1 MSTKDVLIRV
11 LEENRDRAVSGQ
23 ELADT
28 LHITRAAVWKAVR
41 SLQEDGYRIEAV
53 RNRGYRLA
61 PDTDV
66 LSAQGV
72 ALYLPEKY
80 RDSPV
85 TVLQTVDSTNSA
97 AKRLATEGA
106 PHRTLVLAEKQTA
119 GRGRRGRSFYSPAGT
134 GLYMSVLL
142 RPDSTLQDALPVT
155 VAAAVAVCRAAE
167 ALTGKR
173 PEIKWV
179 NDLFLDGRKISGILT
194 EAISDFESGMAEAVI
209 VGIGVNLRTTD
220 FPDELA
226 GVAGSLQPGRVTRN
240 ELAARIAAEL
250 FRLAENLSSPA
261 LMEEYRARSLILGKE
276 IAFRQGDAL
285 RRGRAAAIDDEGC
298 LLVETDGGQIVLKA
312 GEVSVVGSV
321 L

>member
-1 MSTKDVLIRV
+1 MPTKDALIRV
-11 LEENRDRAVSGQ
+11 LEENRNRAVSGQ

-41 SLQEDGYRIEAV
+41 SLQEDGYHIEAM
-53 RNRGYRLA
+53 RNRGYRLS

-72 ALYLPEKY
+72 ALFLPEEY

-85 TVLQTVDSTNSA
+85 TVLPTVDSTNSA
-97 AKRLATEGA
+97 AKRLAAGGA

-119 GRGRRGRSFYSPAGT
+119 GRGRRGRSFYSPAET

-142 RPDSTLQDALPVT
+142 RPNSTLQDALPVT
-155 VAAAVAVCRAAE
+155 AAAAVAVCRAAE
-167 ALTGKR
+167 ALTGRR
-173 PEIKWV
+173 PGIKWV

-226 GVAGSLQPGRVTRN
+226 GIAGSLHPGQVTRN

-250 FRLAENLSSPA
+250 FRLAEDLSSPA

-276 IAFRQGDAL
+276 ITFRQGDAL
-285 RRGRAAAIDDEGC
+285 RRGRAAAIDNEGR
-298 LLVETDGGQIVLKA
+298 LLVETDSGRIALKA
-312 GEVSVVGSV
+312 GEVSVVGSD

>member
-1 MSTKDVLIRV
+1 MPTKDALIRV
-11 LEENRDRAVSGQ
+11 LEENRNRAVSGQ

-41 SLQEDGYRIEAV
+41 SLQEDGYHIEAV

-72 ALYLPEKY
+72 ALFLPEEY

-85 TVLQTVDSTNSA
+85 TVLPTVDSTNSA
-97 AKRLATEGA
+97 AKRLAAGGA

-119 GRGRRGRSFYSPAGT
+119 GRGRRGRSFYSPAET

-142 RPDSTLQDALPVT
+142 RPNSTLQDALPVT
-155 VAAAVAVCRAAE
+155 AAAAVAVCRAAE
-167 ALTGKR
+167 ALTGRR
-173 PEIKWV
+173 PGIKWV

-226 GVAGSLQPGRVTRN
+226 GIAGSLHPGQVTRN

-250 FRLAENLSSPA
+250 FRLAEDLSSPS

-285 RRGRAAAIDDEGC
+285 RRGRAAAIDNEGR
-298 LLVETDGGQIVLKA
+298 LLVETDGGRIVLKA
-312 GEVSVVGSV
+312 GEVSVAGSG